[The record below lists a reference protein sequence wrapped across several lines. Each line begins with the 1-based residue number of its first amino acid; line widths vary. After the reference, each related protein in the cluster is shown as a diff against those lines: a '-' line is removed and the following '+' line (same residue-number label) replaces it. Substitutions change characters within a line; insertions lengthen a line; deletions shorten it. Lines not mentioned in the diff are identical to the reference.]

1 MNLAI
6 TSVAELKKDNP
17 RMCLNPMRATD
28 RCIACKSYD
37 CCESKKVN
45 LVLDKKRATL
55 LQGIGEAKK
64 KVKKFEKE
72 FAKL

>member
-1 MNLAI
+1 MNLAT
-6 TSVAELKKDNP
+6 TSLSDLKKDNP
-17 RMCLNPMRATD
+17 RMCINPMRATD

-45 LVLDKKRATL
+45 LVLDKKRARL
-55 LQGIGEAKK
+55 MQGIGSAKK

-72 FAKL
+72 LAEL